1 MLYALCPMLFWYC
14 DENAFSDNRF
24 LWQNR
29 FNRGLMTAHEAI
41 ILGIIQGLTEF
52 LPVSSS
58 GHLVLFQKLFGLK
71 QAELFFDVAVHLGT
85 LVAVIAVF
93 RQELKKIITALV
105 RLIASGGSKETVLQ
119 KVQSDSQLKMALL
132 IVIGSIPTA
141 ILGFLFAGI
150 ADRLF
155 ASGLI
160 TGLMLILTGLLL
172 WLTRRASAGE
182 DQARSDQLTPKN
194 AFIIGIVQGLAI
206 IPGLSRSGSTISI
219 GLLLGI
225 NRETAAR
232 YSFLLSIPAIIGAGL
247 LNLKDGLSQTDPAVR
262 TAMLGAFAAALVGYA
277 ALKSLLQMVK
287 KGRLHVFA
295 PYCWLVGLLAV
306 TFSLLN

>member
-1 MLYALCPMLFWYC
+1 
-14 DENAFSDNRF
+14 
-24 LWQNR
+24 
-29 FNRGLMTAHEAI
+29 MTTLEAI

-71 QAELFFDVAVHLGT
+71 QAELFFDVGVHLGT
-85 LVAVIAVF
+85 LVAVIIVF
-93 RQELKKIITALV
+93 RREVKKIIAALV
-105 RLIASGGSKETVLQ
+105 QLVSSAGLKETILQ
-119 KVQSDSQLKMALL
+119 RVESDSQLKMALL

-160 TGLMLILTGLLL
+160 TGLMLIVTGLLL
-172 WLTRRASAGE
+172 WFTRRTRANF
-182 DQARSDQLTPKN
+182 DQPRSDRLTPKN

-206 IPGLSRSGSTISI
+206 IPGISRSGSTISV
-219 GLLLGI
+219 GMLLGI
-225 NRETAAR
+225 DREMAAR

-247 LNLKDGLSQTDPAVR
+247 LSLKDGLSQTDLPIRA
-262 TAMLGAFAAALVGYA
+262 TLLGAFTAALVGYA
-277 ALKSLLQMVK
+277 ALNSLLQIVK
-287 KGRLHVFA
+287 KGRLHIFA
-295 PYCWLVGLLAV
+295 PYCWAVGAAAII
-306 TFSLLN
+306 FSY